1 MIGGSEMNS
10 FLVLGLG
17 RFGRHIAKK
26 LTEQDGEVL
35 AVDIKEE
42 RVNACMKFV
51 TDAQI
56 GDCTDPDFIDSLGVR
71 NFDMVIVAIGDD
83 FQSSLETTAL
93 VKEKGAKHV
102 FARANRDIHKKFL
115 LRNGADSVI
124 YPERETAE
132 RLAVKLG
139 SNHILDY
146 FRLDDDY
153 SIYEI
158 TVPRS
163 WEGKTILE
171 KNVRQKY
178 NISIIAIKYQDRF
191 MPVFS
196 PNHVF
201 ERDQTLL
208 VMGDEESVMKITR

>member
-1 MIGGSEMNS
+1 MNA

-26 LTEQDGEVL
+26 LIEQDNEVL

-42 RVNACMKFV
+42 RVNACMRFV

-56 GDCTDPDFIDSLGVR
+56 GDCTDPDFIDSLGVG
-71 NFDMVIVAIGDD
+71 NFDMVIVAIGDN
-83 FQSSLETTAL
+83 FQASLETTAL

-132 RLAVKLG
+132 RLAVKFG

-146 FRLDDDY
+146 FRIDDDY

-158 TVPRS
+158 TVPKS

-178 NISIIAIKYQDRF
+178 NISIIAIKTGDHF

-196 PNHVF
+196 PDHVL
-201 ERDQTLL
+201 ERNQTLL
-208 VMGDEESVMKITR
+208 VMGDEESIMKVTK

>member
-1 MIGGSEMNS
+1 MNS

-17 RFGRHIAKK
+17 RFGRHISKK
-26 LTEQDGEVL
+26 LIEQDNEVL

-42 RVNACMKFV
+42 RVNACMRFV

-56 GDCTDPDFIDSLGVR
+56 GDCTDPDFIDSLGVG
-71 NFDMVIVAIGDD
+71 NFDMVIVAIGDN

-93 VKEKGAKHV
+93 VKERGAKHV

-132 RLAVKLG
+132 RLAVKFG

-146 FRLDDDY
+146 FRIDDDY

-158 TVPRS
+158 TVPKS

-178 NISIIAIKYQDRF
+178 NISIIAIKTGDHF

-196 PNHVF
+196 PDHVF
-201 ERDQTLL
+201 ERNQTLL
-208 VMGDEESVMKITR
+208 VMGNEESIMKVTK

>member
-1 MIGGSEMNS
+1 MNS

-17 RFGRHIAKK
+17 RFGRHISKK
-26 LTEQDGEVL
+26 LIEQDNEVL

-42 RVNACMKFV
+42 RVNACMRFV

-56 GDCTDPDFIDSLGVR
+56 GDCTDPDFIDSLGVG
-71 NFDMVIVAIGDD
+71 NFDMVIVAIGDN

-132 RLAVKLG
+132 RLAVKFG

-146 FRLDDDY
+146 FRIDDDY

-158 TVPRS
+158 TVPKS

-178 NISIIAIKYQDRF
+178 NISIIAIKTGDHF

-196 PNHVF
+196 PDHVF
-201 ERDQTLL
+201 ERNQTLL
-208 VMGDEESVMKITR
+208 VMGNEESIMKVTK

>member
-1 MIGGSEMNS
+1 MNS

-17 RFGRHIAKK
+17 RFGRHISKK
-26 LTEQDGEVL
+26 LIEQDNEVL

-42 RVNACMKFV
+42 RVNACMRFV

-56 GDCTDPDFIDSLGVR
+56 GDCTDPDFIDSLGVG
-71 NFDMVIVAIGDD
+71 NFDMVIVAIGDN

-132 RLAVKLG
+132 RLAVKFG

-146 FRLDDDY
+146 FRIDDDY

-158 TVPRS
+158 TVPKS

-178 NISIIAIKYQDRF
+178 NISIIAIKTGDHF

-196 PNHVF
+196 PDHVF
-201 ERDQTLL
+201 ERNQTLL
-208 VMGDEESVMKITR
+208 VMGNEESIMKITK

>member
-1 MIGGSEMNS
+1 MIGGSKMNS

-26 LTEQDGEVL
+26 LAEQDGEVL
-35 AVDIKEE
+35 AVDIREE

-124 YPERETAE
+124 YPEKETAE

-178 NISIIAIKYQDRF
+178 NISIIAIKYKDRF